1 MLTGL
6 TQALGISI
14 GGAIFSSE
22 MDSSPSARREISSLD
37 HHAVSPIQTRSVMG
51 IFTMDMEARVAGL
64 RKIWMFCLILCV
76 VMLLASFGIKA
87 FPIDTPK
94 KKEEVC
100 SAKEAE
106 V

>member
-1 MLTGL
+1 
-6 TQALGISI
+6 
-14 GGAIFSSE
+14 
-22 MDSSPSARREISSLD
+22 
-37 HHAVSPIQTRSVMG
+37 
-51 IFTMDMEARVAGL
+51 
-64 RKIWMFCLILCV
+64 
-76 VMLLASFGIKA
+76 MLLASFGIKA